1 MTKKQLRWNN
11 IAFIAFASVW
21 GLGNVVNNFALEG
34 LSVVTSWILISL
46 LYFVPYTL
54 IVGQLG
60 ATFNQNE
67 SGVAAW
73 IRDLTNSKVAYL
85 TAWTFWV
92 VNIIYLAQKPQTILI
107 SFSWLFQGNGNFVN
121 HVSSIWV
128 QIICLVIFLFFLWLA
143 SRGIVTLKRIG
154 SIAGIALGIMSL
166 LFVILAF
173 TSLGMHDVS
182 FSTSHMNQTS
192 SYLPKWNLNYLTT
205 ISMLVFAVGG
215 AEKIAPYV
223 NKTKNAGREFPLGM
237 IVLTILVIVSAL
249 SGSLAM
255 GLLFN
260 SNHIP
265 KDLLANGAY
274 YAFQKLDTYYHAG
287 NLFLILYAI
296 ANALE
301 QIAALLFSID
311 APLKMLLGDNADFR
325 FIPRQLVKRNKHD
338 ALING
343 YYLTGILVSI
353 LIILPA
359 LYIGNMNELFNWLLN
374 LNSVVLPM
382 RFLWVF
388 VAFVLLSNQLKK
400 HKSDFYLT
408 KNRYVGIAIGSWC
421 FLFTAF
427 ACILGMIPK
436 TSGGTWWTQL
446 ELNIITP
453 IIFILLGAILPLIA
467 RSQNKKLKITNIK
480 FGKKA

>member
-1 MTKKQLRWNN
+1 MKKKQLFWYN

-21 GLGNVVNNFALEG
+21 GLGNVVNNFTLEG
-34 LSVVTSWILISL
+34 MSVVTSWLLIAI
-46 LYFVPYTL
+46 LYFIPYTL

-60 ATFNQNE
+60 ATFKNDE

-73 IRDLTNSKVAYL
+73 IRELTTPKIAYL
-85 TAWTFWV
+85 AAWTFWV
-92 VNIIYLAQKPQTILI
+92 VNITYLAQKPQTILI
-107 SFSWLFQGNGNFVN
+107 AFSWLLRGNGDFVN
-121 HVSSIWV
+121 QVASIWV
-128 QIICLVIFLFFLWLA
+128 QLICLGIFLFFLWLA

-154 SIAGIALGIMSL
+154 SIAGIGLIIMSL
-166 LFVILAF
+166 LFIILAF
-173 TSLGMHDVS
+173 AAFK
-182 FSTSHMNQTS
+182 FSHVTVATQHMAAIKT
-192 SYLPKWNLNYLTT
+192 YLPKWDLNYLTT

-223 NKTKNAGREFPLGM
+223 NKTQNAGREFPLGM
-237 IVLTILVIVSAL
+237 IALAVLVIFSAL
-249 SGSLAM
+249 SGSIAM

-260 SNHIP
+260 AKHIP

-274 YAFQKLDTYYHAG
+274 YAFAKLDNYYHVG
-287 NLFLILYAI
+287 HLFQILYAI

-311 APLKMLLGDNADFR
+311 APLKMLLGDHADFHY
-325 FIPRQLVKRNKHD
+325 IPRKLVKRNKHD

-343 YYLTGILVSI
+343 YLLTGVLVSI

-359 LYIGNMNELFNWLLN
+359 LYIGNMNELFDWLLN

-388 VAFVLLSNQLKK
+388 AAFILLNRQFK
-400 HKSDFYLT
+400 HYQSDFYFIKRPLLG
-408 KNRYVGIAIGSWC
+408 KLIGGWC

-427 ACILGMIPK
+427 ACLLGMIPK
-436 TSGGTWWTQL
+436 TSGATWWTQL
-446 ELNIITP
+446 ELNIATP
-453 IIFILLGAILPLIA
+453 IIFVLLGVILPVIA
-467 RSQNKKLKITNIK
+467 RWQNRQRVMTK
-480 FGKKA
+480 

>member
-1 MTKKQLRWNN
+1 MEKKQLLWYN

-21 GLGNVVNNFALEG
+21 GLGNVVNNFTLEG
-34 LSVVTSWILISL
+34 MSVVTSWILISL

-60 ATFNQNE
+60 ATFKNDE

-73 IRDLTNSKVAYL
+73 IRELTTPKIAYL
-85 TAWTFWV
+85 AAWTFWV
-92 VNIIYLAQKPQTILI
+92 VNISYLAQKPQTILI
-107 SFSWLFQGNGNFVN
+107 AFSWLFRGNGNFVN
-121 HVSSIWV
+121 EVSSIWI
-128 QIICLVIFLFFLWLA
+128 QIICLGIFLFFLWLA

-154 SIAGIALGIMSL
+154 SIAGIGLIIMSL
-166 LFVILAF
+166 LFIILAF
-173 TSLGMHDVS
+173 SAFR
-182 FSTSHMNQTS
+182 FSNVTVATQHMDSVKT
-192 SYLPKWNLNYLTT
+192 YLPKWNINYLST

-223 NKTKNAGREFPLGM
+223 NKTKNAGHEFPIGM
-237 IVLTILVIVSAL
+237 IALAVLVIFSAL
-249 SGSLAM
+249 SGSIAM

-260 SNHIP
+260 ANHIP

-274 YAFQKLDTYYHAG
+274 YAFQKLDSYYHVG
-287 NLFLILYAI
+287 HLFLILYAI
-296 ANALE
+296 ANVLE
-301 QIAALLFSID
+301 QVAALLFSID
-311 APLKMLLGDNADFR
+311 APLKMLLGDHADYR
-325 FIPRQLVKRNKHD
+325 FIPQKLVKRNKHD

-343 YYLTGILVSI
+343 YILTGILVSI

-359 LYIGNMNELFNWLLN
+359 LYIGNMNKLFNWLLN

-388 VAFVLLSNQLKK
+388 AAYVILNRQIKRF
-400 HKSDFYLT
+400 KSDFYFV
-408 KNRYVGIAIGSWC
+408 KNRLAGILIGSWC

-436 TSGGTWWTQL
+436 TTGTTWWRQL
-446 ELNIITP
+446 ELNIATP
-453 IIFILLGAILPLIA
+453 IVFILLGGILPLIA
-467 RSQNKKLKITNIK
+467 KWQNRQAINAKLQQKHLS
-480 FGKKA
+480 